1 MDCKKKARERERFFL
16 ESEQVCQCVYVCVLK
31 REVERGGG
39 VRPGKEPELAHEE
52 F

>member
-1 MDCKKKARERERFFL
+1 M
-16 ESEQVCQCVYVCVLK
+16 SVCVC
-31 REVERGGG
+31 VEEGGLGMGGG